1 MIINNVEPKSYER
14 AGGSCERRERLMA
27 VDERKKSVWKR
38 IGKQKQIQT
47 FVWAGLLFLFVFNF
61 VPMFGIIM
69 AFENYSI
76 ADGVKG
82 LFTSEWVGLKYFRE
96 FVNDYNFFSLIRNTL
111 VLSLSKMVFTLP
123 LPILLALIIN
133 EIRSR
138 LVKRIVQT
146 VSYLPYFI
154 SWVIV
159 AGFCQLFLKS
169 NGIVN
174 NMLISI
180 GSIEQPIAFMTGKQY
195 FLPIAIFTACW
206 KDMGW
211 WAILFLSAIAGID
224 PNLYEAAEMD
234 GCSRLKRIWHITL
247 PGIKSTI
254 TVVLILSLGN
264 LLGGGLGGSNFD
276 QAWLLGNGGNSEVS
290 EIIQTYVMKIGLSK
304 GRYAYAAAI
313 GLCQSIISVVLVF
326 TSNFFS
332 KKVSG
337 DSLF

>member
-1 MIINNVEPKSYER
+1 MKAKQE
-14 AGGSCERRERLMA
+14 
-27 VDERKKSVWKR
+27 KKVSIWKL
-38 IGKQKQIQT
+38 IWKQRQIQA
-47 FVWAGLLFLFVFNF
+47 FVWIGLLFLLIFNF
-61 VPMFGIIM
+61 IPMFGIVM

-96 FVNDYNFFSLIRNTL
+96 FVNDYNFYSLIRNTL
-111 VLSLSKMVFTLP
+111 VLSLSKMVFTFP
-123 LPILLALIIN
+123 LPILLALILN
-133 EIRSR
+133 EIRSGR
-138 LVKRIVQT
+138 VKKVVQT

-159 AGFCQLFLKS
+159 AGFCQLFLQS

-174 NMLISI
+174 NMLMGI
-180 GSIEQPIAFMTGKQY
+180 GAVEQPISFMTGKQY

-211 WAILFLSAIAGID
+211 WAILFLSAMASID
-224 PNLYEAAEMD
+224 TSLYEAAEMD

-276 QAWLLGNGGNSEVS
+276 QAWLMGNGGNSEVS
-290 EIIQTYVMKIGLSK
+290 EIIQTYVMKVGLSK

-313 GLCQSIISVVLVF
+313 GLCQSVISVILVF

>member
-1 MIINNVEPKSYER
+1 MKAEKE
-14 AGGSCERRERLMA
+14 
-27 VDERKKSVWKR
+27 KKVSIWKL
-38 IGKQKQIQT
+38 IWKQKQIQA
-47 FVWAGLLFLFVFNF
+47 FVWIGLLFLLIFNF
-61 VPMFGIIM
+61 IPMFGIVM

-96 FVNDYNFFSLIRNTL
+96 FVNDYNFYSLIRNTL
-111 VLSLSKMVFTLP
+111 VLSLSKMVFTFP
-123 LPILLALIIN
+123 LPILLALILN
-133 EIRSR
+133 EIRSGR
-138 LVKRIVQT
+138 VKKVVQT

-159 AGFCQLFLKS
+159 AGFCQLFLQS

-174 NMLISI
+174 NMLMGI
-180 GSIEQPIAFMTGKQY
+180 GAVEQPISFMTGKQY

-211 WAILFLSAIAGID
+211 WAILFLSAMASID
-224 PNLYEAAEMD
+224 TSLYEAAEMD

-276 QAWLLGNGGNSEVS
+276 QAWLMGNGGNSEVS
-290 EIIQTYVMKIGLSK
+290 EIIQTYVMKVGLSK

-313 GLCQSIISVVLVF
+313 GLCQSVISVILVF

>member
-1 MIINNVEPKSYER
+1 MKAR
-14 AGGSCERRERLMA
+14 K
-27 VDERKKSVWKR
+27 ERKVSVWKL
-38 IGKQKQIQT
+38 IWKQRQIQA
-47 FVWAGLLFLFVFNF
+47 FVWIGLLFLLIFNF
-61 VPMFGIIM
+61 IPMFGIVM

-96 FVNDYNFFSLIRNTL
+96 FVNDYNFYSLIRNTL
-111 VLSLSKMVFTLP
+111 VLSLSKMVFTFP
-123 LPILLALIIN
+123 LPILLALILN
-133 EIRSR
+133 EIRSGR
-138 LVKRIVQT
+138 VKKVVQT

-159 AGFCQLFLKS
+159 AGFCQLFLQS

-174 NMLISI
+174 NMLMGI
-180 GSIEQPIAFMTGKQY
+180 GAVEQPISFMTGKQY

-211 WAILFLSAIAGID
+211 WAILFLSAMASID
-224 PNLYEAAEMD
+224 TSLYEAAEMD

-276 QAWLLGNGGNSEVS
+276 QAWLMGNGGNSEVS
-290 EIIQTYVMKIGLSK
+290 EIIQTYVMKVGLSK

-313 GLCQSIISVVLVF
+313 GLCQSVISVILVF